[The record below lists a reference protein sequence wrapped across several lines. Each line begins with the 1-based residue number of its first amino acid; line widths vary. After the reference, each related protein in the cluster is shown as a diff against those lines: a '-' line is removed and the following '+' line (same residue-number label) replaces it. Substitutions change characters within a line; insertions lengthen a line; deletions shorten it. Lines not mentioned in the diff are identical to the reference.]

1 MSTLVLRSV
10 IFLMSADQNDRTAT
24 LQPRA
29 GTELQ
34 AIEEPGVSREEELS
48 QVAAETLL
56 PVDDPNRYEQIR
68 EHARGGLG
76 RIIRAVDRRLGRT
89 VAVKELLRRDDWHEA
104 RFVREALITARL
116 EHPGIVPVHEAGRW
130 PNGDPYYVMKLVEGR
145 TLKELMASHQTPRE
159 RLGLLQHVIAVAD
172 AVGYAHSE
180 GVVHRDVKP
189 SNVIVGSFGET
200 IVVDWGLARDCK
212 RDIAEPQPELLAEG
226 SGVST
231 ISGKVVGTPA
241 YMAPEQARGELVDAR
256 ADVYAIGAVLYEL
269 LAGKAPHHDQTP
281 KAMLDRVIAG
291 PPPPLVIVA
300 PTVPRELADIIAKA
314 MARSP
319 EDRYANATKL
329 AEDLRAFQ
337 TGKLVTAHTYTSW
350 QLARKKLAQHRGVV
364 VVAIASAVALG
375 AVGVESFRKV
385 VAERDIAQGERGRA
399 ESAAQAAQA
408 KQRELVLLQ
417 AETSLRKDPT
427 AALAW
432 LKNYPISPAD
442 HEQVVDVIDEA
453 TAMGSARHVFRP
465 GGWVLDAVFTPDSK
479 FVVSAANDGNIR
491 RYDLTTRAMTIVG
504 HTPSDPEVVV
514 VSPDAKWIVT
524 GGAMG
529 DVIAWPAAGGQPK
542 RLAER
547 GKMVTSI
554 KFDANGERLLVDR
567 DGRAEILDFTGNLTR
582 IGPVS
587 AQRVVVARNDWTKR
601 AALVAPNQVA
611 VGSDDP
617 DRVIAQTDRAI
628 AYLALSPNGETVLIH
643 DGLTLYTVPYAGG
656 ALTKLAPYD
665 AMINE
670 LAWSRDQ
677 KQLAIAGK
685 LDDVPVID
693 LATHVVRQLRGHSDQ
708 IYTVEFTRDGRSLL
722 TGSDDSTAR
731 LWNLLDGSSLVF
743 RGHDDDVYRARLSP
757 DEKLAATASLD
768 GSLRVWPLVPD
779 DTKILLE
786 GQLIYGMSIVG
797 DKALVRTESSVASW
811 DLTTGVREPLLSWNH
826 GLGKGEPSPDGQ
838 RLLAF
843 GPKWTLELRGRDGKP
858 PLVLGGHRAMINYVE
873 WSRDG
878 KTAYSSSVDG
888 TLRKWDLVIGK
899 STLLIDGDTPVRGF
913 AVAKDNRIVA
923 QVGDAAMMLYPDGR
937 AVTLGTGPAWC
948 SMKAEFDD
956 VRDRL
961 IIHRCDH
968 GLEIFD
974 GKQLVNLPTEGN
986 AIERLAVSPDG
997 ERIAGA
1003 MSDRTIRV
1011 WDVHGTLLGVLRGH
1025 SDLVLDVAFSPDG
1038 SELASA
1044 SYDKTIRIWQ
1054 LATKRH
1060 RVLRGH
1066 AGAVDRVIWRGM
1078 DHLVTASYDGTVRVW
1093 PVPATEPPSQ
1103 GEVSQRLDAAT
1114 TATIDAQNRA
1124 TTIGG

>member
-1 MSTLVLRSV
+1 
-10 IFLMSADQNDRTAT
+10 MSADQNDRTAT
-24 LQPRA
+24 LQPRT
-29 GTELQ
+29 GTGAH
-34 AIEEPGVSREEELS
+34 AIDEVPEVSREVELS
-48 QVAAETLL
+48 EVAAETQL

-145 TLKELMASHQTPRE
+145 TLKELMTSHQTPRE
-159 RLGLLQHVIAVAD
+159 RLGLLQHLIAVAD

-226 SGVST
+226 SGAST

-350 QLARKKLAQHRGVV
+350 QLVRKKLAQHRGVV

-375 AVGVESFRKV
+375 AVGVGSVRKV

-399 ESAAQAAQA
+399 ESAAQAAEA

-417 AETSLRKDPT
+417 AETSLPKDPT

-432 LKNYPISPAD
+432 LKNYPIGPAD
-442 HEQVVDVIDEA
+442 HEKVVDVIDEA
-453 TAMGSARHVFRP
+453 IAMGSARHVFRP
-465 GGWVLDAVFTPDSK
+465 GGWLLDAAFTPDSK

-514 VSPDAKWIVT
+514 ASPDGQWIVT
-524 GGAMG
+524 GGALG
-529 DVIAWPAAGGQPK
+529 EVIAWPSAGGPPR

-547 GKMVTSI
+547 GKLVTSI
-554 KFDANGERLLVDR
+554 KFDATGERMLVDR
-567 DGRAEILDFTGNLTR
+567 DGRAEILDLEGNLTR
-582 IGPVS
+582 IGPAS
-587 AQRVVVARNDWTKR
+587 AQRVVVARDDWTRR

-611 VGSDDP
+611 VGNDTP
-617 DRVIAQTDRAI
+617 DHVIAQTDRAI
-628 AYLALSPNGETVLIH
+628 AYLALSPNGDTVLIH
-643 DGLTLYTVPYAGG
+643 DGQTLYSVPYGG
-656 ALTKLAPYD
+656 GPLTKLAPYD

-670 LAWSRDQ
+670 LAWSRDSH
-677 KQLAIAGK
+677 QLAIAGK
-685 LDDVPVID
+685 RVDVPVID
-693 LATHVVRQLRGHSDQ
+693 LVTHAVRELRGHSDQ
-708 IYTVEFTRDGRSLL
+708 IYTVEFTHDGRSLL

-743 RGHDDDVYRARLSP
+743 RGHEDDVYRARLSP

-768 GSLRVWPLVPD
+768 GSLRVWPLVAN

-786 GQLIYGMSIVG
+786 NQPITWMSMIG
-797 DKALVRTESSVASW
+797 DKAVVRTESSVASW
-811 DLTTGVREPLLSWNH
+811 DLNTGVREALVSWNQ

-838 RLLAF
+838 HLLAF

-858 PLVLGGHRAMINYVE
+858 PLVLSGHHAVITHVA
-873 WSRDG
+873 WSRDST
-878 KTAYSSSVDG
+878 TAYSSSSDG
-888 TLRKWDLVIGK
+888 TLRKWDLVTGK
-899 STLLIDGDTPVRGF
+899 STLLIDGDTPVLGF
-913 AVAKDNRIVA
+913 AVAKDNRIAA
-923 QVGDAAMMLYPDGR
+923 QIGDAAMMMIYPDGR
-937 AVTLGTGPAWC
+937 AVTLGTGPSWC
-948 SMKAEFDD
+948 SMRAEFDA

-961 IIHRCDH
+961 MIQRCDH
-968 GLEIFD
+968 SFGIYD
-974 GKQLVNLPTEGN
+974 GKRLVNLATDRN
-986 AIERLAVSPDG
+986 AIERITVSPDG

-1003 MSDRTIRV
+1003 MSDRTVRV
-1011 WDVHGTLLGVLRGH
+1011 WDAQGPLLAILRGH

-1066 AGAVDRVIWRGM
+1066 AGAVDSVIWRGM
-1078 DHLVTASYDGTVRVW
+1078 DQLVTASYDGTLRIW
-1093 PVPATEPPSQ
+1093 HVPATEPPSQ
-1103 GEVSQRLDAAT
+1103 DEVSQRLDAAT

-1124 TTIGG
+1124 TTISG